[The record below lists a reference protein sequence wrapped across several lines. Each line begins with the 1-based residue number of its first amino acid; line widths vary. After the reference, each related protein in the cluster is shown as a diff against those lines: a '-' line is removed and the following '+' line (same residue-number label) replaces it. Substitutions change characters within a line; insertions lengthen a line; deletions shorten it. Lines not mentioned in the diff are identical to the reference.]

1 MWEKS
6 DVTFCGKEITEKNV
20 SRECAALSLGACGQV
35 PVSWERETNG
45 VRGQPRRRGHRT
57 AEADTAQTSGAPG
70 AGRETKGPS
79 LEPWGHGERRRD
91 PPWSPGAMER
101 EGETLP
107 GALGPWRE
115 KEGPSLEPWDHDERR
130 RDPPWSPRAPGS
142 TLPITSGGRGT
153 LPISPG
159 QTSALQTEKQ

>member
-79 LEPWGHGERRRD
+79 LEPWGHGERRRGL
-91 PPWSPGAMER
+91 PWSPGTMTR
-101 EGETLP
+101 EGGTLP
-107 GALGPWRE
+107 GVPGLQDQPSPSPQEAG
-115 KEGPSLEPWDHDERR
+115 GPSPYLLVRL
-130 RDPPWSPRAPGS
+130 
-142 TLPITSGGRGT
+142 LPSRLRNNKFLFSVSWIVEICRIDLG
-153 LPISPG
+153 I
-159 QTSALQTEKQ
+159 